1 MWESNRPERAKEILV
16 KLKYHTPEEAI
27 RSLRQA
33 ELEMAGGATAQ
44 EVCRRL
50 GINPGTLWRWQ
61 KKYGGMEV
69 SEAARIRE
77 LEVENDRLKRVVA
90 DLEVDRQIL
99 REALQ
104 KNDEPG
110 IASRGGGSG
119 RDGVEGVATTRMP
132 GDRPVAIDAALP
144 TESPR

>member
-1 MWESNRPERAKEILV
+1 MKG
-16 KLKYHTPEEAI
+16 KHHTAEQII
-27 RSLRQA
+27 RGLRHA

-44 EVCRRL
+44 EVCKRL

-69 SEAARIRE
+69 SEASRIKE

-99 REALQ
+99 REALR
-104 KNDEPG
+104 KK
-110 IASRGGGSG
+110 
-119 RDGVEGVATTRMP
+119 
-132 GDRPVAIDAALP
+132 
-144 TESPR
+144 

>member
-1 MWESNRPERAKEILV
+1 MCENLPAREGPKEILV
-16 KLKYHTPEEAI
+16 KGKYHTPEEAI
-27 RSLRQA
+27 GKLRQA
-33 ELEMAGGATAQ
+33 ELEMAGGASVQ

-69 SEAARIRE
+69 SEASRIRE

-99 REALQ
+99 REALR
-104 KNDEPG
+104 KK
-110 IASRGGGSG
+110 
-119 RDGVEGVATTRMP
+119 
-132 GDRPVAIDAALP
+132 
-144 TESPR
+144 

>member
-1 MWESNRPERAKEILV
+1 MCENTTRPARAKEILV

-44 EVCRRL
+44 EACKRL

-69 SEAARIRE
+69 SEASRVRE

-90 DLEVDRQIL
+90 ELEVDRQIL
-99 REALQ
+99 REALR
-104 KNDEPG
+104 KK
-110 IASRGGGSG
+110 
-119 RDGVEGVATTRMP
+119 
-132 GDRPVAIDAALP
+132 
-144 TESPR
+144 

>member
-1 MWESNRPERAKEILV
+1 M

-69 SEAARIRE
+69 SETSRIKE

-90 DLEVDRQIL
+90 ELEVDRQIL
-99 REALQ
+99 REALR
-104 KNDEPG
+104 KK
-110 IASRGGGSG
+110 
-119 RDGVEGVATTRMP
+119 
-132 GDRPVAIDAALP
+132 
-144 TESPR
+144 